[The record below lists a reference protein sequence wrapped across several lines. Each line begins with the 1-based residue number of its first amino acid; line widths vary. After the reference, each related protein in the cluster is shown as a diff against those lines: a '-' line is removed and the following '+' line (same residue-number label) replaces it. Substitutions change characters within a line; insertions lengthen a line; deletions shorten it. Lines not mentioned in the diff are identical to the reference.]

1 MTKVLIV
8 DDDAAYRDSLRSLLS
23 LHGLEAA
30 VAANGDEA
38 LKTAAAF
45 RPDVLVID
53 WLLSNHVDGFDLIR
67 ALRASGLTSPVIMI
81 SGYPSTPIK
90 AQLDALPGAQLLT
103 KPFPPKV
110 LLTAIEAAMRSK

>member
-1 MTKVLIV
+1 MTRVLIV
-8 DDDAAYRDSLRSLLS
+8 DDDAAYRDSLRSLLG
-23 LHGLEAA
+23 LCGLEAA

-45 RPDVLVID
+45 TPDVLVID
-53 WLLSNHVDGFDLIR
+53 WLLSNHVDGFDVIQ
-67 ALRASGLTSPVIMI
+67 ALRTSGLTAPVIVI

-90 AQLDALPGAQLLT
+90 AQLKALPGVQFLT

-110 LLTAIEAAMRSK
+110 LLAAIEAAMRGG